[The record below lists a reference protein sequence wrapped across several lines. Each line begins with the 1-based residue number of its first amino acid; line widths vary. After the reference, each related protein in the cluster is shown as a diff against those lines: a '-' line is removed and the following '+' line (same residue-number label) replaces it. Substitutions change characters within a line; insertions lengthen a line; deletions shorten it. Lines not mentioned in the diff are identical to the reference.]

1 MNTLIQTPTRR
12 ILMCVSGMSAAIIT
26 ETLYALLMQDPPF
39 VPDEIHVVT
48 TSTGKEKI
56 IKELLTPDSGHFHRL
71 MQDYLPGQSMVFNA
85 DTVHVISEQR
95 ALAQASGV
103 FAGLGNNS
111 EPEFET
117 CLLDDI
123 VTDADNKAA
132 ADSIYRVMW
141 QLKNQ
146 PNTSTQLHA
155 SVAGG
160 RKSMS
165 FYMGHA
171 FSLLAE
177 PDDILSHVLVNE
189 PFENPALRFYYP
201 PLHPE
206 VRTYTEKNFKTKEEV
221 EKSIS
226 TSQAGIKLAE
236 LSVLKL
242 GGFMGSKDWPVK
254 AQKSF
259 EFAVKLA
266 QAALE
271 PPELLV
277 VLKHDKGWLEV
288 CGEKIKL
295 SPQEFAVFALHALV
309 RQHQEVFPEPAGLE
323 LEKLSPEFWDSL
335 GEGFNLKTKSFKPVR
350 SKIQAALREVI
361 GPVAQH
367 FTIEAD
373 SDKKKNHTEHRLTI
387 LKTAPERIQLEG
399 LGHWLRELKTE
410 LGTNEG
416 HE

>member
-1 MNTLIQTPTRR
+1 MNTPIQTPTRR

-48 TSTGKEKI
+48 TSTGKDKI
-56 IKELLTPDSGHFHRL
+56 IKELLTSDRGHFHRL
-71 MQDYLPGQSMVFNA
+71 MQDYLPEKTVLFNA

-95 ALAQASGV
+95 PLELASGV

-111 EPEFET
+111 EPAFET

-155 SVAGG
+155 SIAGG

-189 PFENPALRFYYP
+189 PFETVPGFYYP

-206 VRTYTEKNFKTKEEV
+206 VKTYIKNFKTKEETK
-221 EKSIS
+221 ESIS
-226 TSQAGIKLAE
+226 TSEAEIKLAE
-236 LSVLKL
+236 LSVLKI
-242 GGFMGSKDWPVK
+242 GGLMGKGKDWPAK

-259 EFAVKLA
+259 EFAVKLT

-271 PPELLV
+271 PPELHV

-323 LEKLSPEFWDSL
+323 LEELSPEFWDSL
-335 GEGFNLKTKSFKPVR
+335 GEGFNFKTKDFKPVR

-373 SDKKKNHTEHRLTI
+373 SDKKKNHTDRRPTI

-399 LGHWLRELKTE
+399 LGHWLRELKNE
-410 LGTNEG
+410 LGTNKG